1 MQCLQQLQH
10 AVRSSFRMLNTEFG
24 RAERQTPLCYCLMRT
39 KTRRGSR
46 GVGRKSNG
54 NLRIVC
60 PEGAK
65 ELKKRGARHVSK
77 RSHHDVPRPSRVST
91 SRQRVCLSSPFVLSH
106 SNERSNQTT
115 RAPMSSPSL
124 GACKQNHPLKGES
137 ISLRAKR
144 RIVPEGSYPPAIG
157 LDVLRPLSIFEW
169 YFSEELMKLRMKSG
183 TKNGYRFD
191 EFCEAYWCL
200 SVFRER

>member
-24 RAERQTPLCYCLMRT
+24 RAERQTPLCYCLMCT

-46 GVGRKSNG
+46 GVGRDASESNG

-115 RAPMSSPSL
+115 RTPMSSPSL

-144 RIVPEGSYPPAIG
+144 RENRA
-157 LDVLRPLSIFEW
+157 E
-169 YFSEELMKLRMKSG
+169 
-183 TKNGYRFD
+183 RFVSTGD
-191 EFCEAYWCL
+191 WT
-200 SVFRER
+200 